1 MTNHRKKPVAC
12 DNNSTIHDHDDDD
25 DDREGEISR
34 RKVNKYACA
43 CAVVGSMIS
52 IIFGYDT
59 GVMSGAMIFIKEEFT
74 IKEGQVEVLAG
85 ILNLCALVGSLC
97 AGRTSDYIGRRYTI
111 VMASIIFMLGSIL
124 MGYAPNY
131 GVLIAGRCTA
141 GVGVGF
147 ALMIAPVY
155 AAEISSA
162 NTRGFLSSLPEIG
175 ISVGILLGYISNNVF
190 AKLSLELGWRMM
202 LGIAAIPSL
211 FLAVGIL
218 KMPESPRWLIMQ
230 GKVGEAKKILYKVC
244 DDSEEAEQR
253 LKDIKRA
260 AGIDENCTADV
271 VEIPKSRTEGEDGV
285 WKQLLIRPTPTVRRM
300 LIAGVGIHFFEHATG
315 TEAVI
320 LYGPRIF
327 RKAGVMA
334 RRKLLMATVGV
345 GLTKLT
351 FITISTF
358 IIDKIGRRKLL
369 LFSIAGMIVT
379 LTGLAT
385 CLTVVERADERLL
398 WALVLSLIFVYGFI
412 MFFNIGLCPVC
423 WVYSSEI
430 FPTKLRAAGVSIS
443 VGVNRVMNATVSM
456 TFLSLSSAITIGGAF
471 YLFASVSVVAWFF
484 VYFCLPE
491 TKGRSLEE
499 MEEVFTKDGD
509 DKNEKKQLELVK
521 S

>member
-1 MTNHRKKPVAC
+1 MENGDENVKRKL
-12 DNNSTIHDHDDDD
+12 
-25 DDREGEISR
+25 
-34 RKVNKYACA
+34 NKYACA
-43 CAVVGSMIS
+43 CAVVGSLIS

-59 GVMSGAMIFIKEEFT
+59 GVMSGAMILIREEFT
-74 IKEGQVEVLAG
+74 VKEAQLEVLAG

-111 VMASIIFMLGSIL
+111 VMASVIFMFGSIL

-131 GVLIAGRCTA
+131 GVLLAGRCTA

-162 NTRGFLSSLPEIG
+162 NTRGLLSSLPEIG
-175 ISVGILLGYISNNVF
+175 ISVGILLGYISNTLF
-190 AKLSLELGWRMM
+190 ANLRLELGWRMM
-202 LGIAAIPSL
+202 LGIAALPSL
-211 FLAVGIL
+211 FLALGTL
-218 KMPESPRWLIMQ
+218 KMPESPRWLIMK
-230 GKVGEAKKILYKVC
+230 GRVGEAKKILEKVC
-244 DDSEEAEQR
+244 NSSEEAKER
-253 LKDIKRA
+253 FKDISKYV
-260 AGIDENCTADV
+260 GIDENCNEDIV
-271 VEIPKSRTEGEDGV
+271 VIPKNKSDQGKGV
-285 WKQLLIRPTPTVRRM
+285 WKELIFRPAPTVRRM
-300 LIAGVGIHFFEHATG
+300 LIAGVGVHFFEHATG

-327 RKAGVMA
+327 KSAGVTA
-334 RRKLLMATVGV
+334 RKKLLLATVGI

-358 IIDKIGRRKLL
+358 VIDKVGRRKLL
-369 LFSIAGMIVT
+369 LFSITGMIVA
-379 LTGLAT
+379 LMGLAT
-385 CLTVVERADERLL
+385 CLTVVERADKKLL
-398 WALVLSLIFVYGFI
+398 WALVMSLIFVYMFI

-423 WVYSSEI
+423 WVYSAEI
-430 FPTKLRAAGVSIS
+430 FPSKLRAAGASVS

-456 TFLSLSSAITIGGAF
+456 TFLSLSRAITIGGEF
-471 YLFASVSVVAWFF
+471 YLFAGVAVMAWFF

-499 MEEVFTKDGD
+499 MEELFSKSTATS
-509 DKNEKKQLELVK
+509 KNVELVN

>member
-1 MTNHRKKPVAC
+1 
-12 DNNSTIHDHDDDD
+12 
-25 DDREGEISR
+25 
-34 RKVNKYACA
+34 
-43 CAVVGSMIS
+43 
-52 IIFGYDT
+52 
-59 GVMSGAMIFIKEEFT
+59 MSGAMIFIKEEFA
-74 IKEGQVEVLAG
+74 IKEAQLEVLAG
-85 ILNLCALVGSLC
+85 ILNLCALIGSLC

-111 VMASIIFMLGSIL
+111 VVASIIFMLGSIL

-131 GVLIAGRCTA
+131 GVLIVGRCTA

-175 ISVGILLGYISNNVF
+175 ISAGILLGYISNNLF
-190 AKLSLELGWRMM
+190 ARLSLKLGWRMM
-202 LGIAAIPSL
+202 LGIAAIPSV
-211 FLAVGIL
+211 FLAIGIL
-218 KMPESPRWLIMQ
+218 KLPESPRWLIMQ
-230 GKVGEAKKILYKVC
+230 GRVGEAKEILYKVC

-253 LKDIKRA
+253 LKDIKKA
-260 AGIDENCTADV
+260 AGIDENSTADIM
-271 VEIPKSRTEGEDGV
+271 EIPKSTKAGGEAGV
-285 WKQLLIRPTPTVRRM
+285 WKELLLRPTPTVRRM

-327 RKAGVMA
+327 RKAGVTG
-334 RRKLLMATVGV
+334 RRKLLQATVGV

-358 IIDKIGRRKLL
+358 IIDRVGRRKLL
-369 LFSIAGMIVT
+369 LISIAGMIVA

-385 CLTVVERADERLL
+385 CLTVVEHTDKKLL
-398 WALVLSLIFVYGFI
+398 WALVLSLIFVYMFI

-430 FPTKLRAAGVSIS
+430 FPMKLRAAGASVS
-443 VGVNRVMNATVSM
+443 VAVNRLMNATVSM

-471 YLFASVSVVAWFF
+471 YLYASIAVVAWFF

-499 MEEVFTKDGD
+499 MEEVFSKGD
-509 DKNEKKQLELVK
+509 TGNNESMKQLEQVK

>member
-1 MTNHRKKPVAC
+1 
-12 DNNSTIHDHDDDD
+12 
-25 DDREGEISR
+25 
-34 RKVNKYACA
+34 
-43 CAVVGSMIS
+43 
-52 IIFGYDT
+52 
-59 GVMSGAMIFIKEEFT
+59 MSGAMIFIKEEFT
-74 IKEGQVEVLAG
+74 IKQGQLEVLAG

-111 VMASIIFMLGSIL
+111 VLAAIIFMLGSIL
-124 MGYAPNY
+124 MGYAPNF

-141 GVGVGF
+141 GIGVGF

-175 ISVGILLGYISNNVF
+175 ISMGILLGYVSNNIF
-190 AKLSLELGWRMM
+190 AKLSLKLGWRMM

-211 FLAVGIL
+211 FLAIGVL
-218 KMPESPRWLIMQ
+218 KMPESPRWLIMK
-230 GKVGEAKKILYKVC
+230 GRVGEAKKILKKVC
-244 DDSEEAEQR
+244 DSTEEAEER
-253 LKDIKRA
+253 LRDIKKA
-260 AGIDENCTADV
+260 VGIDENNKDDI
-271 VEIPKSRTEGEDGV
+271 VEIQKLNKAGPKEKSV
-285 WKQLLIRPTPTVRRM
+285 WKELLFKPTPTVRRM

-327 RKAGVMA
+327 KKAGVTA
-334 RRKLLMATVGV
+334 RNKLLLATVGI

-358 IIDKIGRRKLL
+358 IIDRIGRRKLL
-369 LFSIAGMIVT
+369 LFSITGMIAS

-385 CLTVVERADERLL
+385 CLTVVEHAEKKLL
-398 WALVLSLIFVYGFI
+398 WALVMSLIFVYMFI

-423 WVYSSEI
+423 WVYSAEI
-430 FPTKLRAAGVSIS
+430 FPNKLRAAGASVS
-443 VGVNRVMNATVSM
+443 VAVNRMMNATVSM
-456 TFLSLSSAITIGGAF
+456 SFLSLSDALTIGGAF
-471 YLFASVSVVAWFF
+471 YLFAGVAVVAWFF

-491 TKGRSLEE
+491 TMGRSLEE
-499 MEEVFTKDGD
+499 MDELFTKGTDSS
-509 DKNEKKQLELVK
+509 KNVELVK